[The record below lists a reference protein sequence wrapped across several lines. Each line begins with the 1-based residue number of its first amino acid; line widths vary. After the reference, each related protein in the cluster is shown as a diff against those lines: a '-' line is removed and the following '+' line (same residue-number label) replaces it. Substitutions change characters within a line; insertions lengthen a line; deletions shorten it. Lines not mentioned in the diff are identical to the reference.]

1 MNKKFFVLALTVLT
15 AFAVSAGGFRD
26 PDFELSPA
34 GQLKKWSGGSWILL
48 TSKDVR
54 AEIVNDESKA
64 FSGKQL
70 LVVSNPEKTPVSVG
84 GFPRITNQPGK
95 KYILTCRAKGTAR
108 FNTMFIRNNKEMK
121 GRPWDPKCAARSVV
135 LSPEKW
141 TEMTLSYVP
150 QAEDYKMYVAI
161 SVRDGYA
168 EVDGFELKIEDIDA
182 PATE

>member
-1 MNKKFFVLALTVLT
+1 
-15 AFAVSAGGFRD
+15 
-26 PDFELSPA
+26 
-34 GQLKKWSGGSWILL
+34 
-48 TSKDVR
+48 
-54 AEIVNDESKA
+54 
-64 FSGKQL
+64 
-70 LVVSNPEKTPVSVG
+70 
-84 GFPRITNQPGK
+84 
-95 KYILTCRAKGTAR
+95 
-108 FNTMFIRNNKEMK
+108 MFIRNNKEMK

>member
-1 MNKKFFVLALTVLT
+1 MNKKFFALALTVLT

-48 TSKDVR
+48 TAKDIK
-54 AEIVNDESKA
+54 AEIVTDASKA
-64 FSGKQL
+64 FSGKQYL
-70 LVVSNPEKTPVSVG
+70 HISNPDKNPISVG

-95 KYILTCRAKGTAR
+95 RYILTCRAKGTAR

-135 LSPEKW
+135 LSPDKW